1 MRSTGN
7 RRAVIVGI
15 FVFLGVA
22 IFIITVLTLGSQ
34 KKTFGNFV
42 KVKSFF
48 ENVNGLQKGNNI
60 WFSGIKVG
68 TIQEINLIANNK
80 VEVNMNIEEK
90 SAQFIRKD
98 ARAKLSTDGLIGN
111 KIIEIYG
118 GTVQSPQIE
127 TGDVLANDTLL
138 STDAMM
144 KTLSE
149 NNDNLL
155 AITTNFKMISNK
167 IAEGKGSIGKLLTS
181 DELADNLNNTI
192 LTVKNASQNLERLSA
207 NVTAYT
213 SRLNDQ
219 GTLANDLVTDTIV
232 FSKLRTT
239 VSSLQDVANKSK
251 EVIDTLQTAG
261 NILNKGLQNKN
272 APAGMLLG
280 DEKTAAGLKTT
291 LENLQSASKKLDEDL
306 EALQHNFLFRRF
318 FKKKAKKDKEETRV
332 VLDTLLSS
340 QPN

>member
-68 TIQEINLIANNK
+68 TIQEINLIANSK

-239 VSSLQDVANKSK
+239 VSSLQDIANKSK
-251 EVIDTLQTAG
+251 QVIDTLQTAG

>member
-15 FVFLGVA
+15 FVFLGIA

-34 KKTFGNFV
+34 KKTFGDFV

-60 WFSGIKVG
+60 WFSGVKVG
-68 TIQEINLIANNK
+68 TIQQINLIGNGK
-80 VEVNMNIEEK
+80 VEVDMNIEEK

-118 GTVQSPQIE
+118 GTAQSPQIE
-127 TGDVLANDTLL
+127 NGELLANDTLL

-144 KTLSE
+144 KTLSK

-155 AITTNFKMISNK
+155 AITTNFKEISSR

-192 LTVKNASQNLERLSA
+192 LTVKNASQNLEKLSA

-213 SRLNDQ
+213 SRLNDK
-219 GTLANDLVTDTIV
+219 GTLANDLVTDTVI
-232 FSKLRTT
+232 FSKLRST
-239 VSSLQDVANKSK
+239 VSELQEVADKSK
-251 EVIDTLQTAG
+251 EVMSNLQSAG
-261 NILNKGLQNKN
+261 NTLNNGLQNKN
-272 APAGMLLG
+272 APAGMLLS

-291 LENLQSASKKLDEDL
+291 LENLQSASKKLDDDL
-306 EALQHNFLFRRF
+306 EAIQHNFLFRGF
-318 FKKKAKKDKEETRV
+318 FKKKAKKDKKEARV
-332 VLDTLLSS
+332 VLDTLLSN
-340 QPN
+340 QPR

>member
-68 TIQEINLIANNK
+68 TIQEINLIANSK

-167 IAEGKGSIGKLLTS
+167 IAEGKGSIGRLLTS

-251 EVIDTLQTAG
+251 QVIDTLQTAG

>member
-251 EVIDTLQTAG
+251 QVIDTLQTAG

>member
-68 TIQEINLIANNK
+68 TIQEINLIANSK

-251 EVIDTLQTAG
+251 QVIDTLQTAG

>member
-155 AITTNFKMISNK
+155 AITTNFKMISSK

-251 EVIDTLQTAG
+251 QVIDTLQTAG

>member
-1 MRSTGN
+1 M
-7 RRAVIVGI
+7 
-15 FVFLGVA
+15 
-22 IFIITVLTLGSQ
+22 
-34 KKTFGNFV
+34 
-42 KVKSFF
+42 
-48 ENVNGLQKGNNI
+48 
-60 WFSGIKVG
+60 
-68 TIQEINLIANNK
+68 
-80 VEVNMNIEEK
+80 
-90 SAQFIRKD
+90 
-98 ARAKLSTDGLIGN
+98 IGN

-251 EVIDTLQTAG
+251 QVIDTLQTAG